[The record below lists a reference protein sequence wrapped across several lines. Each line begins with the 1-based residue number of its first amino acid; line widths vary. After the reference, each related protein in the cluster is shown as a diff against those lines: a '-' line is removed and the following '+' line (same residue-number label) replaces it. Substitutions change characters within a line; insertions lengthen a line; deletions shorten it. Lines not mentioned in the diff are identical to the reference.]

1 MSEPAWLNLADVI
14 ALNREIV
21 LWSDEP
27 HQLLHPENLESAI
40 ARPINSYHY
49 GNTDVAYLAADL
61 LYGIAANHPFIQGN
75 KRTAL
80 VAAEAFLRMNGFDL
94 HLPDRD
100 FVAAMV
106 INAVTGSVSVDDMA
120 DMLDA
125 YMLP

>member
-1 MSEPAWLNLADVI
+1 MSEPAWLNLANII

-21 LWSDEP
+21 LWSEEP
-27 HQLLHPENLESAI
+27 HQLLHPDNLESAI
-40 ARPINSYHY
+40 ARPINSFFY
-49 GNTDVAYLAADL
+49 GHTDVAYLAADL

-80 VAAEAFLRMNGFDL
+80 IAAESFLRLNGFDL

-100 FVAAMV
+100 FVATMV
-106 INAVTGSVSVDDMA
+106 VNAVIGSVSVEDLA
-120 DMLDA
+120 DMFDA